1 MIPGLKIKP
10 EIVHIIQGIAVV
22 AAAVAKQNDLI
33 GIIFAIVFSC
43 SYFVLMISRFFLLNL
58 LAQTFL

>member
-10 EIVHIIQGIAVV
+10 EIIHIIQGIAVV

-43 SYFVLMISRFFLLNL
+43 SYFV
-58 LAQTFL
+58 